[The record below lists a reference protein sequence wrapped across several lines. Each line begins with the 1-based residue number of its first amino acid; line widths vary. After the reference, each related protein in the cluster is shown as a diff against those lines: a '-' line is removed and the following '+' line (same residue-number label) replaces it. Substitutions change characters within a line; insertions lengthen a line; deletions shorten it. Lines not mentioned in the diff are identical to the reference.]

1 MKKFIAL
8 LISCSL
14 ALAAGAQAE
23 QEKENPKNKKSKP
36 VQKQQVAPKQQ
47 HNVPNA
53 HVQTM
58 PKQNKNPTLQNNAK
72 IHSNNVPKQQLNTLP
87 GPHVQTMP
95 KQHKDPTLQNNA
107 KVHTNNGPKQQ
118 LNTLPA
124 VQSNKAP
131 VVKPNKFT
139 VKPNKPVINPR
150 PVVPSNQFQVNK
162 NVRKFQPK
170 HQNFHAQV
178 NSSVASVQFNQNFRI
193 RNAQNWTGPQYNAFR
208 TYQPQWHDRSW
219 WHSNH
224 HNILL
229 IGGGWYF
236 WNAGYWYPAWG
247 YDNSA
252 AYYPYDGPIYVG
264 DSPRPFDQVVADV
277 QSVLQ
282 EQGFYHGEVDGL
294 VGPLTQEALAAYQSA
309 QGLEPTAA
317 IDQPTLESL
326 GIS

>member
-14 ALAAGAQAE
+14 ALAASVQAE
-23 QEKENPKNKKSKP
+23 QEKPEDQAKNKKSKP
-36 VQKQQVAPKQQ
+36 VQKQQFVPKQQ
-47 HNVPNA
+47 HTIPGP

-72 IHSNNVPKQQLNTLP
+72 IHSNNLPKQQF
-87 GPHVQTMP
+87 Q
-95 KQHKDPTLQNNA
+95 
-107 KVHTNNGPKQQ
+107 
-118 LNTLPA
+118 TLPA
-124 VQSNKAP
+124 VQSNNEP

-139 VKPNKPVINPR
+139 VQPNKPMVHPNNL
-150 PVVPSNQFQVNK
+150 PSVQPNKFQVNK
-162 NVRKFQPK
+162 NVKNFQPK

-178 NSSVASVQFNQNFRI
+178 NSSVASVHFNQNFRI
-193 RNAQNWTGPQYNAFR
+193 TNAQNWKGAHYNAFR
-208 TYQPQWHDRSW
+208 TYHPQWHDRGW
-219 WHSNH
+219 WHSH
-224 HNILL
+224 HNHIVL

-264 DSPRPFDQVVADV
+264 DSPRPFDQIVADV
-277 QSVLQ
+277 QTVLQ
-282 EQGFYHGEVDGL
+282 EQGYYHGEVDGL
-294 VGPLTQEALAAYQSA
+294 VGPLTQEALAAYQSNA
-309 QGLEPTAA
+309 GLEQTAA

>member
-1 MKKFIAL
+1 MKKFIVL
-8 LISCSL
+8 LIGCSL
-14 ALAAGAQAE
+14 ALAASVQAE
-23 QEKENPKNKKSKP
+23 QENPKDQAKKP
-36 VQKQQVAPKQQ
+36 VKKQQFVPKQQ
-47 HNVPNA
+47 HTVPNA

-58 PKQNKNPTLQNNAK
+58 HKNPTLQNNAK
-72 IHSNNVPKQQLNTLP
+72 IHSNA
-87 GPHVQTMP
+87 P
-95 KQHKDPTLQNNA
+95 KQH
-107 KVHTNNGPKQQ
+107 

-124 VQSNKAP
+124 VQSNNAP
-131 VVKPNKFT
+131 YVKPNKLHANQS
-139 VKPNKPVINPR
+139 NKVNPVQTNKLPA
-150 PVVPSNQFQVNK
+150 VQSNKFQVNK
-162 NVRKFQPK
+162 NVKNFQPK

-193 RNAQNWTGPQYNAFR
+193 RNAQNWTGPQYNVFR

-282 EQGFYHGEVDGL
+282 EQGYYHGEVDGL
-294 VGPLTQEALAAYQSA
+294 VGPLTQEALAAYQSNA
-309 QGLEPTAA
+309 GLEQTAA